1 MGAREGIVS
10 GHRAGFGFVKVE
22 GMHDSVFLPPRQML
36 GLTTGDRVRVA
47 VKRAADGRYSGEVLE
62 VLARGVTSFLGTVET
77 AGRSAWVH
85 AVDRRLGLRAH
96 VSAEGLEGARAGDWV
111 IARITRHAAAM
122 QGATAR
128 VERRLDPL
136 KPLEMATESAIA
148 KYSLPVEFPAEA
160 LREAEYFGE
169 HVDPSEARRR
179 VDLRELP
186 LVTIDGPD
194 ARDFDDAVYAEAAAE
209 GFRLVVAIA
218 DVSHYVR
225 PGSALDAEARRRG
238 TSVYFPQRVLP
249 MLPTALSDHLCSLT
263 PEVDRLCFAADLT
276 VSKTGQLRSARF
288 YPAVM
293 RSHARL
299 TYDEVFAALFERSAP
314 ARRALGPMVE
324 RLEPLVDVYRALFK
338 ARRRR
343 GALDFESTEATF
355 EFDESQAVRAVGGY
369 ARNEAH
375 KLIEECMIVA
385 NVSVA
390 CELLAA
396 RVPTLFRVHAQ
407 PEVKKLDVLLAV
419 LRTIGLGVELPE
431 QPAPRDLRAITER
444 LGRRPER
451 RFVESLVVRSMPQA
465 VYQPANIGHF
475 GLALREYTHFTS
487 PIRRYPDLVVHRA
500 LKARLAESDRSGQRC
515 SVEELAALGES
526 TSRLE
531 KRADE
536 ASRYV
541 DTFLKCSFLRERL
554 GQTFDG
560 IVTTVVE
567 FGCFV
572 QLLDV
577 GVDGLLHLDSLRD
590 DDYRLEPHGHAWV
603 GRHSKR
609 RLAPGARLR
618 VIVTN
623 ANPIEGLVDLEL
635 D

>member
-1 MGAREGIVS
+1 MREGIVS
-10 GHRAGFGFVKVE
+10 GHRAGFGFVKVD
-22 GMHDSVFLPPRQML
+22 GMEESVFLPPRQMT

-47 VKRAADGRYSGEVLE
+47 VQRGADGRYSGAVLQ
-62 VLARGVTSFLGTVET
+62 VLARGVTAFLGTVET
-77 AGRSAWVH
+77 VGRSAWVH

-96 VSAEGLEGARAGDWV
+96 VTADGLAGARAGDWV
-111 IARITRHAAAM
+111 IARITRHASATH
-122 QGATAR
+122 GATAR
-128 VERRLDPL
+128 IERRLDPL

-148 KYSLPVEFPAEA
+148 KYGLPVEFPAEV

-169 HVDPSEARRR
+169 RVDPSEARRR
-179 VDLRELP
+179 VDLRDLP

-194 ARDFDDAVYAEAAAE
+194 ARDFDDAVYAEAAAP

-225 PGSALDAEARRRG
+225 PGSALDGEAQRRG

-263 PEVDRLCFAADLT
+263 PEVDRLCFAADLL
-276 VSKTGQLRSARF
+276 VSRTGQLKGAKF

-299 TYDEVFAALFERSAP
+299 TYDRVFAALFARSMA
-314 ARRALGPMVE
+314 ARRSIGPLVD
-324 RLEPLVDVYRALFK
+324 RLEPLVAVYRALLT

-343 GALDFESTEATF
+343 GALDFESAEATF
-355 EFDESQAVRAVGGY
+355 EFDESQAVRAVGRY

-375 KLIEECMIVA
+375 KLIEECMILA
-385 NVSVA
+385 NVAVA
-390 CELLAA
+390 QELRAA
-396 RVPTLFRVHAQ
+396 QVPALFRVHGQ
-407 PEVKKLDVLLAV
+407 PEEKKLNQLLEV
-419 LRTIGLGVELPE
+419 LRTMGLGVELPPE
-431 QPAPRDLRAITER
+431 PAPRDLRAITER
-444 LGRRPER
+444 LGSRPER
-451 RFVESLVVRSMPQA
+451 PFVESLVVRAMPQA
-465 VYQPANIGHF
+465 IYQPANIGHF

-487 PIRRYPDLVVHRA
+487 PIRRYPDLLVHRA
-500 LKARLAESDRSGQRC
+500 LKARLAESDHSGRRC
-515 SVEELAALGES
+515 TAEELAALGES

-536 ASRYV
+536 ADRYV
-541 DTFLKCSFLRERL
+541 DTFLKCSYLRERL

-572 QLLDV
+572 QLLAV
-577 GVDGLLHLDSLRD
+577 GVDGLLSLDSLRD
-590 DDYRLEPHGHAWV
+590 DEYRLESHGHAWV
-603 GRHSKR
+603 GRQSKR
-609 RLAPGARLR
+609 RLAPGTKVR

-623 ANPIEGLVDLEL
+623 ANPVEGLVDLEL
-635 D
+635 G